1 MTLSRSRRHWLASTA
16 AAAAAPLA
24 AALPGHAQAQ
34 AHAHGERVAAGG
46 GPLRRVFMAGNA
58 PTGNELFVYDDEE
71 GTLQLRARIATGG
84 LGTGGGLGSQGAV
97 TVTRDGRHVLVVNAL
112 SNTVSLFRL
121 TRQGAVLADVADS
134 GGTTPTSVAEH
145 QGLVCVLNAGGN
157 GSVNGLRIRG
167 HRLQPLADGARGLS
181 AAGGTAPAQVGF
193 SDDGEVLVVSERATQ
208 LLTTWPVRPDGSL
221 GRRVTTRSPGA
232 TPFGFAFTRRN
243 RLVVSE
249 AAGGAALAST
259 VSSFRF
265 REEGDARPWVVTAAL
280 PTTQTAACW
289 IAVTPDGRLAYSANA
304 GSSSISAL
312 GIGRLG
318 EVTLLQAAAAVTGPN
333 AGALDMAVT
342 PCGTRLHVFASRALE
357 IVSYAIGDGGSLTL
371 LGRVGGVVAGAAGLA
386 VA

>member
-16 AAAAAPLA
+16 AAAAALPLA
-24 AALPGHAQAQ
+24 TALPGTAR
-34 AHAHGERVAAGG
+34 AHGEGASSGS

-58 PTGNELFVYDDEE
+58 PTGNELLVYDDDE
-71 GTLQLRARIATGG
+71 GTLQLRARVATGG

-97 TVTRDGRHVLVVNAL
+97 TVTRDGRNLLVVNAL

-145 QGLVCVLNAGGN
+145 QGLVYVLNAGGN

-167 HRLQPLADGARGLS
+167 QRLLPLPDGARALS

-193 SDDGEVLVVSERATQ
+193 TDDGEALVVSERATQ
-208 LLTTWPVRPDGSL
+208 LLTSWPVRHDGSL
-221 GRRVTTRSPGA
+221 GRRVTTRSPGV
-232 TPFGFAFTRRN
+232 TPFGFAITRRN
-243 RLVVSE
+243 RLIVSE
-249 AAGGAALAST
+249 AAGGAPLASS

-304 GSSSISAL
+304 GSSSISAIA
-312 GIGRLG
+312 IGRLG
-318 EVTLLQAAAAVTGPN
+318 ELTLLQAAAAVTGPN

-342 PCGTRLHVFASRALE
+342 PCGTRLHVFASRSLE
-357 IVSYAIGDGGSLTL
+357 IVSYAIGEGGSLTL
-371 LGRVGGVVAGAAGLA
+371 LGRIGGEVAGAAGLA